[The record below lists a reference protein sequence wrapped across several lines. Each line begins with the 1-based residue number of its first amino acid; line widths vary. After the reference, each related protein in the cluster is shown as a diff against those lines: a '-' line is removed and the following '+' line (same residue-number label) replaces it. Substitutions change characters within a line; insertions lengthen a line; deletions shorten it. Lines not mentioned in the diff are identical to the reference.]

1 MITQYPHYLYMREV
15 SEGTQDNSG
24 NWVNNGGSPSGW
36 VLHSMCREETN
47 GKGSTINGTDGKA
60 VVYSST
66 VYIPRGA
73 GEIKE
78 GTEVVVSQFNDPED
92 GVRIKGQIL
101 KFDKGQ
107 LNNRLWV

>member
-1 MITQYPHYLYMREV
+1 MITQYPHYLYRREV
-15 SEGTQDNSG
+15 SEVTQDNSG
-24 NWVNNGGSPSGW
+24 NWVNNGGDPSVW

-66 VYIPRGA
+66 VYIPRAA

-78 GTEVVVSQFNDPED
+78 GTEVVVSKSNDPTV
-92 GVRIKGQIL
+92 GIRIKGQIL

>member
-1 MITQYPHYLYMREV
+1 MITQYPHYLYRREV
-15 SEGTQDNSG
+15 AASTQDADG
-24 NWVNNGGSPSGW
+24 NWVNNGGDPSSW
-36 VLHSMCREETN
+36 ELHSMCREETN
-47 GKGSTINGTDGKA
+47 GKGSTINGSDGKA

-66 VYIPRGA
+66 VYMPRDA
-73 GEIKE
+73 AEIKE
-78 GTEVVVSQFNDPED
+78 GTEVVVSQFNEPDD